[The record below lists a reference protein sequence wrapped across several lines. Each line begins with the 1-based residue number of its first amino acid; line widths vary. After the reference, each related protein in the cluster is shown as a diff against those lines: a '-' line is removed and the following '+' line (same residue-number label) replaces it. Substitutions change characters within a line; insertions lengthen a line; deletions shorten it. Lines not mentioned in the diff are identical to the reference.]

1 MVPFEVVQ
9 LYTGNGDTIAT
20 LKFTNPPVHHMAG
33 FAEMDPGWFGFP
45 AMLMVLGML
54 VPGVQAV
61 VLAVTVKFPVV
72 NDAPTLNRIVV
83 LPCPLVMVVPAGFIQ
98 L

>member
-1 MVPFEVVQ
+1 
-9 LYTGNGDTIAT
+9 
-20 LKFTNPPVHHMAG
+20 MAG
-33 FAEMDPGWFGFP
+33 LAIILPGWFGFP
-45 AMLMVLGML
+45 AMLMVLGRL
-54 VPGVQAV
+54 VPGVHAV

-83 LPCPLVMVVPAGFIQ
+83 VSCPLVMVVPAGLIQ